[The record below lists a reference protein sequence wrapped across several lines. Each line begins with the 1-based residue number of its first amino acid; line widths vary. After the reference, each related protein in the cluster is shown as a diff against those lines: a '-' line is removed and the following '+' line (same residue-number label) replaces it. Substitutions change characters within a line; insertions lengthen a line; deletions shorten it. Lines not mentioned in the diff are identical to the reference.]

1 MSAEPRTAGAERE
14 LGGQPCGKGRRWLR
28 PDAVWNREAA
38 QAPASTRLHRHGN
51 MGPLRSCR
59 AKHPPIFLGRPA
71 TSPPFAR
78 HPWWGRLPL
87 TRRAGSGR
95 ARAELRWAGV
105 ATPEG
110 TQRGRPG
117 LRAQALDGGKA
128 VPFISV
134 SREKSRIGTELRDQ
148 GRERRRGP
156 GLCAVAHTGLVSR
169 GTRSAAAKGS
179 CLLLRPQATA
189 FPN

>member
-1 MSAEPRTAGAERE
+1 MRGRPAMAPTRCRLEQGSCSGAR
-14 LGGQPCGKGRRWLR
+14 LRRASIAMATWGHFVAVGQNTHPSSL
-28 PDAVWNREAA
+28 AA
-38 QAPASTRLHRHGN
+38 
-51 MGPLRSCR
+51 
-59 AKHPPIFLGRPA
+59 PA
-71 TSPPFAR
+71 TSPPFTR

-87 TRRAGSGR
+87 TRRAGSGGG
-95 ARAELRWAGV
+95 RAELRWAGL

-128 VPFISV
+128 VPFILV

-156 GLCAVAHTGLVSR
+156 GLRAVAHTGLVSR
-169 GTRSAAAKGS
+169 GTRSAAVKGS

-189 FPN
+189 FLN